1 MPIRFR
7 CAYCNQL
14 MGIAHRKAGTVVS
27 CPKCQGQVV
36 VPHPVSQAQPAQVPA
51 AGSGGNLFEQNDFP
65 NLFNNPMPT
74 AGPLTNA
81 PAPAPPPAAAT
92 GYDAGAVIDQG
103 VIVGTGVFL
112 TSGKIALLAVGVT
125 LLVGGAFFL
134 GLLIGKS

>member
-36 VPHPVSQAQPAQVPA
+36 VPQPVSQAQPAPVPA
-51 AGSGGNLFEQNDFP
+51 AGNGANLFEQNDFP

-74 AGPLTNA
+74 AGPIINV
-81 PAPAPPPAAAT
+81 PASAEPLPPVYSPD
-92 GYDAGAVIDQG
+92 YVDQG
-103 VIVGTGVFL
+103 VIVGSGVFL
-112 TSGKIALLAVGVT
+112 SPAKIALLIFAAIFLAAGSF
-125 LLVGGAFFL
+125 LLGF
-134 GLLIGKS
+134 LIGRS